1 MITLLGTSCCV
12 IFLHMAN
19 TFQIYRRLCLPL
31 SRLVLTCKF
40 SDQNNSTDSSLNFQ
54 DCDATLSG
62 MEKNLA
68 DPVFMITTLDEA
80 MIHIVAHGRGAA
92 GADPPEAFQVF
103 LNRYIPFWNEDD
115 QGCDTVTWET
125 VAPYKAY
132 LTTTVRKRMNDIV
145 RKLNEQ
151 LALAAEQLSGEGV
164 FYIDGY

>member
-1 MITLLGTSCCV
+1 
-12 IFLHMAN
+12 
-19 TFQIYRRLCLPL
+19 
-31 SRLVLTCKF
+31 
-40 SDQNNSTDSSLNFQ
+40 
-54 DCDATLSG
+54 

-103 LNRYIPFWNEDD
+103 LNGYIPFWNEDD

-151 LALAAEQLSGEGV
+151 LALAAERLSGEGV
-164 FYIDGY
+164 FYIDGYQDSYKGHQFCEPGSHLDNPISKETWFWCFNR